1 MLKFFKLQ
9 NLFFDKIIIIPF
21 LLLPFFLISGTFLPD
36 FFISLSSILFLF
48 FCFKNK
54 DFKYFNNYFFLF
66 FFIIYIYMNINSLFS
81 FNPLISF
88 KTSIPYIRIIIFSL
102 CFLLILSKKKNFL
115 KLFFFS
121 FCLSFIFLFIDSLI
135 QLATG
140 FNIIGYPAQDR
151 ISSFFEEELIM
162 GSFISR
168 TLPFLLGIIFI
179 LDIKYKKYISLILLL
194 ISGVLVFIS
203 GERLAFVYYAITVFF
218 FLIFFFDTKYKFYFL
233 SLIIILFTLITSN
246 NSGFFNRLFFHT
258 LGQLKEGKTMFS
270 TSYRHELHYLTAL
283 KMFQDKKI
291 LGQGLRSF
299 RYLCADS
306 RFTVQDKINLDF
318 AKTSPIE
325 GIYNIEKM
333 IDGRDLLGNGIKTNV
348 EYYHITISSNNTQA
362 TFDISDS
369 YIKFYKYPGERVKKG
384 EVIFSVYQYSNG
396 CNTHPHNIY
405 LQILSEIG
413 LIGFIL
419 FFSFFLFLL
428 FLLKNIYLR
437 FKKQEQLLTDKSN
450 FFFILGLIL
459 TLFPLFPSG
468 SFYNNWLLVIFSINL
483 GFLINYYPLN
493 IKKND

>member
-1 MLKFFKLQ
+1 
-9 NLFFDKIIIIPF
+9 
-21 LLLPFFLISGTFLPD
+21 
-36 FFISLSSILFLF
+36 
-48 FCFKNK
+48 
-54 DFKYFNNYFFLF
+54 
-66 FFIIYIYMNINSLFS
+66 MNINSFFS
-81 FNPLISF
+81 FSPLISF
-88 KTSIPYIRIIIFSL
+88 QTSVPYIRVIIFSL
-102 CFLLILSKKKNFL
+102 CFAFILNKENFS

-121 FCLSFIFLFIDSLI
+121 FYLSFIFLFIDSLI
-135 QLATG
+135 QLTTG

-203 GERLAFVYYAITVFF
+203 GERLAFAYYAITVFF
-218 FLIFFFDTKYKFYFL
+218 FLIFFFNAKYNFYFL
-233 SLIIILFTLITSN
+233 SLIIILFTLITLN

-318 AKTSPIE
+318 ARTSPID
-325 GIYNIEKM
+325 GVYNIEKM
-333 IDGRDLLGNGIKTNV
+333 FDVVDWAGNGIKTTV
-348 EYYHITISSNNTQA
+348 EYYHITISSTNTRA

-419 FFSFFLFLL
+419 FFSFFLFLF

-437 FKKQEQLLTDKSN
+437 FKKKEQLFTDKPN

-459 TLFPLFPSG
+459 TLFPLLPSG

>member
-1 MLKFFKLQ
+1 
-9 NLFFDKIIIIPF
+9 
-21 LLLPFFLISGTFLPD
+21 
-36 FFISLSSILFLF
+36 
-48 FCFKNK
+48 
-54 DFKYFNNYFFLF
+54 
-66 FFIIYIYMNINSLFS
+66 
-81 FNPLISF
+81 
-88 KTSIPYIRIIIFSL
+88 
-102 CFLLILSKKKNFL
+102 
-115 KLFFFS
+115 
-121 FCLSFIFLFIDSLI
+121 
-135 QLATG
+135 
-140 FNIIGYPAQDR
+140 
-151 ISSFFEEELIM
+151 M

-179 LDIKYKKYISLILLL
+179 LDIKYKQYISLILLL

-203 GERLAFVYYAITVFF
+203 GERLAFAYYAITVFF

-258 LGQLKEGKTMFS
+258 LGQLKEGKTIFS

-333 IDGRDLLGNGIKTNV
+333 FDVVDLLGNGIRTTV
-348 EYYHITISSNNTQA
+348 EYYHITISSKHSQT
-362 TFDISDS
+362 TFDISDY
-369 YIKFYKYPGERVKKG
+369 YIKFYKYPGEHVKKD
-384 EVIFSVYQYSNG
+384 EVIFSNYNYSNG

-419 FFSFFLFLL
+419 FFSFFLFLFFL
-428 FLLKNIYLR
+428 FKYIYL
-437 FKKQEQLLTDKSN
+437 S
-450 FFFILGLIL
+450 
-459 TLFPLFPSG
+459 S
-468 SFYNNWLLVIFSINL
+468 
-483 GFLINYYPLN
+483 
-493 IKKND
+493 

>member
-1 MLKFFKLQ
+1 MLKFLKLQ

-66 FFIIYIYMNINSLFS
+66 FFIIYIYININSLFS

-88 KTSIPYIRIIIFSL
+88 QTSIPYIRIIIFSL
-102 CFLLILSKKKNFL
+102 CFSLILSKKNFL

-140 FNIIGYPAQDR
+140 FNTIGYPAQDR

-203 GERLAFVYYAITVFF
+203 GERLAFAYYAITVFF
-218 FLIFFFDTKYKFYFL
+218 FLIFFFNTKYKFYFL

-333 IDGRDLLGNGIKTNV
+333 FDVVDFLGNGIKTNV
-348 EYYHITISSNNTQA
+348 EYYHITISSKNTQA

-369 YIKFYKYPGERVKKG
+369 YIKFYKYPGEHVKKD
-384 EVIFSVYQYSNG
+384 EVIFSIYEYSNG

-405 LQILSEIG
+405 LQMLSEIG

-419 FFSFFLFLL
+419 FFSFFLFLF
-428 FLLKNIYLR
+428 FLLKNIYSR
-437 FKKQEQLLTDKSN
+437 SKKQEQLFTDKPN

>member
-1 MLKFFKLQ
+1 MLKFFRLQ

-21 LLLPFFLISGTFLPD
+21 LLLPFFLISGPFLPD
-36 FFISLSSILFLF
+36 FFISLSAILFLLY
-48 FCFKNK
+48 CFKNK

-66 FFIIYIYMNINSLFS
+66 FFIIYIYMNINSFFS
-81 FNPLISF
+81 FSPLISF
-88 KTSIPYIRIIIFSL
+88 QTSIPYIRIIIFSL
-102 CFLLILSKKKNFL
+102 CFAFILSKKNFL

-121 FCLSFIFLFIDSLI
+121 FYLSFIFLFIDSLI
-135 QLATG
+135 QLTTG
-140 FNIIGYPAQDR
+140 FNIIGTPAQDR
-151 ISSFFEEELIM
+151 ISSFFEEELIV

-194 ISGVLVFIS
+194 ISGSLVFIS
-203 GERLAFVYYAITVFF
+203 GERLAFAYYVITVFF
-218 FLIFFFDTKYKFYFL
+218 FLIFFFDTKYKFYFF

-306 RFTVQDKINLDF
+306 RFTVQDKINLDY

-325 GIYNIEKM
+325 GVYNIEKM
-333 IDGRDLLGNGIKTNV
+333 FDVIDIVNKIKIIK
-348 EYYHITISSNNTQA
+348 EYYHITISSKNSQVS
-362 TFDISDS
+362 FDINDS
-369 YIKFYKYPGERVKKG
+369 YIKFYKYPGEHIKKG
-384 EVIFSVYQYSNG
+384 EVIFSAYGYANG

-419 FFSFFLFLL
+419 FFSFFLFL
-428 FLLKNIYLR
+428 FVLLKNIYLR
-437 FKKQEQLLTDKSN
+437 FKKKEKLLTDKPN

-468 SFYNNWLLVIFSINL
+468 SFYNNWLLVIFSTNL

-493 IKKND
+493 IKRND